1 MGKPTIENVRGL
13 GDFMVSNAWDIN
25 IIGAG
30 SVFEAAGLNFR
41 AVSCEL
47 PKRSGNSLEVNIR
60 GQKIKQPGDYDYS
73 GTITITLAE
82 GDNAEVH
89 QALTVLRELT
99 ITTGTNHQL
108 PKSNVESVIT
118 IKRLNRQG
126 DPIHGFA
133 LRGCYL
139 EDYDLGELTDAGD
152 IVQPTVTFSYDY
164 FVEI

>member
-1 MGKPTIENVRGL
+1 MGRPTIENIRGL
-13 GDFMVSNAWDIN
+13 GDFMVSNTWDIN

-47 PKRSGNSLEVNIR
+47 PKRTGNSLEVNIR

-73 GTITITLAE
+73 GSITITLAE
-82 GDNAEVH
+82 GDNAQVH
-89 QALTVLRELT
+89 KALTVLRELT
-99 ITTGTNHQL
+99 ITTLTNHQL
-108 PKSNVESVIT
+108 PKKAVESIIT

-126 DPIHGFA
+126 DFVHGYAIKGAF
-133 LRGCYL
+133 L

-152 IVQPTVTFSYDY
+152 VVRPTVTFSYDY

>member
-1 MGKPTIENVRGL
+1 MARPTIENIRSL
-13 GDFMVSNAWDIN
+13 GDFMVSNLWDIN

-47 PKRSGNSLEVNIR
+47 PKRTGNSLEVNIR

-73 GTITITLAE
+73 GSLTITLAE
-82 GDNAEVH
+82 GDKAEVH
-89 QALTVLRELT
+89 KALTALRELT
-99 ITTGTNHQL
+99 VTTITNSQL
-108 PKSNVESVIT
+108 PKKAVESVIV

-126 DPIHGFA
+126 EMTHGFTVFGA
-133 LRGCYL
+133 FL
-139 EDYDLGELTDAGD
+139 EDYDLGELSDAGD

-164 FVEI
+164 FAEL

>member
-13 GDFMVSNAWDIN
+13 GDFMVSNTWDIN
-25 IIGAG
+25 IIGVG

-41 AVSCEL
+41 AISCEL
-47 PKRSGNSLEVNIR
+47 PKRTGNSLEVNIR

-73 GTITITLAE
+73 GSITITLAE

-89 QALTVLRELT
+89 KAITALREATIQT
-99 ITTGTNHQL
+99 ITNNQVA
-108 PKSNVESVIT
+108 KSTIESVIT

-126 DPIHGFA
+126 EPIHGFA
-133 LRGCYL
+133 LKGCFL

-164 FVEI
+164 FIEI

>member
-1 MGKPTIENVRGL
+1 MGRPTIENIRSL
-13 GDFMVSNAWDIN
+13 GDFMVSNLWDIN

-47 PKRSGNSLEVNIR
+47 PKRTGNSLEVNIR

-73 GTITITLAE
+73 GSITITLAE

-89 QALTVLRELT
+89 KAITALRELT
-99 ITTGTNHQL
+99 ITTLTNSQL
-108 PKSNVESVIT
+108 PKKAVESVVT

-126 DPIHGFA
+126 GISHGFII
-133 LRGCYL
+133 RGAFL
-139 EDYDLGELTDAGD
+139 EDYDLGELSDAGD
-152 IVQPTVTFSYDY
+152 IVQPTITLSYDY
-164 FVEI
+164 FIEL